1 MENKI
6 VFLLEQIL
14 EELKDLKDTIE
25 NLEFEIEEEEE
36 GEDLFY
42 GWEE

>member
-14 EELKDLKDTIE
+14 DELRDIKDTIE
-25 NLEFEIEEEEE
+25 NLEFEVEEEVTYD
-36 GEDLFY
+36 GEDGF
-42 GWEE
+42 GF

>member
-14 EELKDLKDTIE
+14 EELRDIKDTIE

>member
-14 EELKDLKDTIE
+14 DELRDIKDIIE
-25 NLEFEIEEEEE
+25 NLEFEIEEEVTYD
-36 GEDLFY
+36 GGDGF
-42 GWEE
+42 GF

>member
-14 EELKDLKDTIE
+14 EELRDIKDIIE
-25 NLEFEIEEEEE
+25 NLEFEVEEEEE

>member
-14 EELKDLKDTIE
+14 DELRDIKDTIE
-25 NLEFEIEEEEE
+25 NLEFEVEEEVTYDD
-36 GEDLFY
+36 EDGF
-42 GWEE
+42 GF

>member
-14 EELKDLKDTIE
+14 DELRDIKDTIE

>member
-14 EELKDLKDTIE
+14 DELRDIKDTIE
-25 NLEFEIEEEEE
+25 NLEFEVEEEVTYD
-36 GEDLFY
+36 GEDRF
-42 GWEE
+42 GF

>member
-14 EELKDLKDTIE
+14 NELRDIKDTIE
-25 NLEFEIEEEEE
+25 NLEFKVEKEVAYD
-36 GEDLFY
+36 GGDGF
-42 GWEE
+42 GF

>member
-14 EELKDLKDTIE
+14 DELRDIKDTIE
-25 NLEFEIEEEEE
+25 NLEFEVEEEVTYD
-36 GEDLFY
+36 GGF
-42 GWEE
+42 

>member
-14 EELKDLKDTIE
+14 EELRDIKDTIE
-25 NLEFEIEEEEE
+25 NLEFEVGEEVEFD
-36 GEDLFY
+36 GGDGF
-42 GWEE
+42 GF

>member
-14 EELKDLKDTIE
+14 DELRDIKDIIE
-25 NLEFEIEEEEE
+25 NLEFEVEEEVTYD
-36 GEDLFY
+36 GEDGF
-42 GWEE
+42 GF

>member
-14 EELKDLKDTIE
+14 DELRDIKDTIE
-25 NLEFEIEEEEE
+25 NLEFEVEEEVIYD
-36 GEDLFY
+36 GGDGF
-42 GWEE
+42 GF

>member
-14 EELKDLKDTIE
+14 DELRDIKDIIE
-25 NLEFEIEEEEE
+25 NLEFEVEEEVTYDD
-36 GEDLFY
+36 GD
-42 GWEE
+42 

>member
-14 EELKDLKDTIE
+14 EELRDIKDTIE
-25 NLEFEIEEEEE
+25 NLEFEVEEEEE

>member
-14 EELKDLKDTIE
+14 EELRDIKDTIE
-25 NLEFEIEEEEE
+25 NLEFEVEEEVEFD
-36 GEDLFY
+36 GGDGF
-42 GWEE
+42 GF